1 MRKFRVTLNGQSQRA
16 SLLSISGQNV
26 EVGVEIKT
34 GCPFLC
40 GRIFKLDA
48 RKKKSE
54 CENTVCFLFVV
65 TTTSSEVV
73 IGLASERFST
83 WCVKGGTACVI

>member
-48 RKKKSE
+48 RKKNQNVKI
-54 CENTVCFLFVV
+54 LFVFCL
-65 TTTSSEVV
+65 SSPP
-73 IGLASERFST
+73 LR
-83 WCVKGGTACVI
+83 VKS